1 MLHIHK
7 LLYGH
12 IRCGS
17 GKLFT
22 EMYTVGK
29 KEKKEK
35 REAPADC
42 VDVDCDTF
50 KIKNI
55 SPIYILN
62 ELYHHT
68 ELKINIY
75 LLYLFVYSYNTIFIF
90 FR

>member
-1 MLHIHK
+1 MAPEN
-7 LLYGH
+7 YGD
-12 IRCGS
+12 
-17 GKLFT
+17 
-22 EMYTVGK
+22 VGK

-75 LLYLFVYSYNTIFIF
+75 LLYLFVYSYNIIFIF